1 MPPLTLRDPETYD
14 QWVLR
19 VRGAADADEIEA
31 FRRDSASDVFD
42 AELLQEHTTLLQRA
56 REKRRAAELTK
67 LLQEALYRHVGELA
81 DARLYEQTPLGTKYV
96 VERFYE
102 ECLLAIEYLAK
113 PDETGLSPDD
123 TLARFE
129 RAAHGFG
136 RSALLLS
143 GGASLGF
150 FHIGVMKALF
160 EHDLLPDVLSGA
172 SMGAMVA
179 CGIASRTDAEL
190 RDLFTDWSLLRTD
203 ALLRKPAGDALRDRA
218 VYDPGRLAEVIR
230 HNNGDYTFA
239 QAFERSGRAV
249 NVSISPTRTRQ
260 KPRVLNHLT
269 TPDVTLLSAA
279 VASSSVPGAFPPA
292 LLMERQL
299 DGRDVPYMPSER
311 WIDGSFK
318 GDLPMRRISRLHNVN
333 HFIVSQVNPHVAPV
347 RRVTRRR
354 GVMPFVAGMAASTL
368 RVQLTHQ
375 LHMARSIAQHTP
387 LHRPLDLAHSLAD
400 QSYSGDIDIHPRLR
414 AGALLRTFSNITRSE
429 LDMHILE
436 GERAVWPLLARIR
449 DQTCVSRALDKAIRE
464 LKAREA
470 NGSLPSKPLI

>member
-1 MPPLTLRDPETYD
+1 MPPAPILRDPETYD
-14 QWVLR
+14 QWAER
-19 VRGAADADEIEA
+19 QASAPDASEVEL
-31 FRRDSASDVFD
+31 FRQDPASDVFD
-42 AELLQEHTTLLQRA
+42 AKLLKEHTTLLQRA

-67 LLQEALYRHVGELA
+67 LLQEALYRHLGELA
-81 DARLYEQTPLGTKYV
+81 DARLYEVSPLGTKYV

-102 ECLLAIEYLAK
+102 ECLAAIAHLSD
-113 PDETGLSPDD
+113 PDQTGLSPVD

-150 FHIGVMKALF
+150 FHMGVIKALF
-160 EHDLLPDVLSGA
+160 EHDLLPNVLSGA

-179 CGIASRTDAEL
+179 CGIAARTDDEL
-190 RDLFTDWSLLRTD
+190 RELFTDWSMVRTD
-203 ALLRKPAGDALRDRA
+203 ALLRVGPTEALRTRA
-218 VYDPGRLAEVIR
+218 VYDPQRLAEVIA

-249 NVSISPTRTRQ
+249 NVSISPTRKRQ

-269 TPDVTLLSAA
+269 TPEVTLLSAA

-292 LLMERQL
+292 TLMERL
-299 DGRDVPYMPSER
+299 PDGRDVPYMPTEL

-354 GVMPFVAGMAASTL
+354 GVLPFVAGMATTTA

-375 LHMARSIAQHTP
+375 LHIAKSLLQQTP
-387 LHRPLDLAHSLAD
+387 LYTPLDLAHSLAD
-400 QSYSGDIDIHPRLR
+400 QTYSGDIDIHPRLR
-414 AGALLRTFSNITRSE
+414 AGALLRTFSNISREE
-429 LDMHILE
+429 LAMHILE
-436 GERAVWPLLARIR
+436 GERSTWPLLARIR
-449 DQTCVSRALDKAIRE
+449 DQTCVSRALDKAILSLR
-464 LKAREA
+464 ARGA
-470 NGSLPSKPLI
+470 DRR